1 MNTAH
6 NARSPF
12 PRSQPPGLLARIL
25 AFLLSGVFL
34 VLAFMF
40 SLVALAAVAVGVA
53 IFAGWLWWKMRALR
67 KAMRVPPGTASREY
81 RGHAG
86 GDIIEGEAVRTD
98 EVATRLPRQEDS
110 PRG

>member
-6 NARSPF
+6 NAHSPF

-40 SLVALAAVAVGVA
+40 SLIALAAVAVGVA
-53 IFAGWLWWKMRALR
+53 VFAGWLWWKMRAIR
-67 KAMRVPPGTASREY
+67 KAMRAAQPGTYGETRKPAS
-81 RGHAG
+81 

-98 EVATRLPRQEDS
+98 DVIVQLPRNDS
-110 PRG
+110 FPR